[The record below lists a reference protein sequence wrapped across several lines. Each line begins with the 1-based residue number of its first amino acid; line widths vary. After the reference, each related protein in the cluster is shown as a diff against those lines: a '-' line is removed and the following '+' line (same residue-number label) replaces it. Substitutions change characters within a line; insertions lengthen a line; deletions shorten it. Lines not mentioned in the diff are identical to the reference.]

1 MQRGS
6 RQSGRGVSRRHFLR
20 DAATGAAAAASTSA
34 AGGAPRSL
42 TSSGA
47 ESHSAPQPIRIPPE
61 FSAAAQIP
69 PASLQ
74 FLMTGAR
81 VFAQAG
87 KDEGVAVTHAADAFI
102 RMSGEIAVASG
113 TEGPG

>member
-1 MQRGS
+1 
-6 RQSGRGVSRRHFLR
+6 
-20 DAATGAAAAASTSA
+20 
-34 AGGAPRSL
+34 
-42 TSSGA
+42 
-47 ESHSAPQPIRIPPE
+47 
-61 FSAAAQIP
+61 
-69 PASLQ
+69 
-74 FLMTGAR
+74 MTGAR